1 MSRERTPA
9 PADLDGLAAQLR
21 VHPPAGKAVAHVL
34 ISRTAAGSS
43 ARLAAAFACLH
54 LQYQAAR
61 EAAGLSP
68 RGFGPTP
75 HAALAAAPAKPG
87 DAELEAAA
95 VTSPT
100 KRQRLLTGQG
110 LAHADSDLASQ
121 AGSARCGLPRRSAW
135 PMPPGARSAWLPRP
149 TRPRPAWPMRRRSLD
164 VGEFRGVVNLLRVL
178 PLGAASKA
186 AVDAA
191 AEAAAPI
198 GNLLADIAACR
209 EAGDRGAEPAGGAA
223 GGPGAKRRI
232 APAVVASGR
241 QAGSSGTVNMFAARV
256 SSRLPRPSAAAV
268 GGGAAAAVEALR
280 LGLHYLQRYFYLV
293 AFR

>member
-1 MSRERTPA
+1 M
-9 PADLDGLAAQLR
+9 
-21 VHPPAGKAVAHVL
+21 
-34 ISRTAAGSS
+34 
-43 ARLAAAFACLH
+43 
-54 LQYQAAR
+54 
-61 EAAGLSP
+61 
-68 RGFGPTP
+68 
-75 HAALAAAPAKPG
+75 
-87 DAELEAAA
+87 
-95 VTSPT
+95 
-100 KRQRLLTGQG
+100 
-110 LAHADSDLASQ
+110 
-121 AGSARCGLPRRSAW
+121 
-135 PMPPGARSAWLPRP
+135 
-149 TRPRPAWPMRRRSLD
+149 
-164 VGEFRGVVNLLRVL
+164 VNLLRVL

-223 GGPGAKRRI
+223 GGPGAKRRT
-232 APAVVASGR
+232 VVASGR